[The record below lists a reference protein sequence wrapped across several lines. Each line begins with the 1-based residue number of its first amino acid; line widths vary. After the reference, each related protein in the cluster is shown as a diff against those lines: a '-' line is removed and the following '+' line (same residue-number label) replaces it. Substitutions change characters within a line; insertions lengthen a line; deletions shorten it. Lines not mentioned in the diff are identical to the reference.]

1 MKNTNCLVL
10 LTFFCLFSAPACK
23 KYEDGPILSLRT
35 KKARLVGDWK
45 ISETFANGL
54 KLNGPIQITGLQIK
68 KGGTFSFEYNTGYAG
83 VKNGTWSLTNTKQYV
98 DLSDS
103 CCTERYK
110 ILRLKNKELWLQNSL
125 QQSTTSTIEL
135 EYHFEQ

>member
-45 ISETFANGL
+45 IVKTTANGVE
-54 KLNGPIQITGLQIK
+54 LNGPVTDLKIYADGSFNFEFAEHFIGVK
-68 KGGTFSFEYNTGYAG
+68 KGNWAFSSNKE
-83 VKNGTWSLTNTKQYV
+83 KL

-103 CCTERYK
+103 CCTDRYK
-110 ILRLKNKELWLQNSL
+110 ILKLKNKELWLKNSFQISPINSL
-125 QQSTTSTIEL
+125 EY
-135 EYHFEQ
+135 EYHFQQY